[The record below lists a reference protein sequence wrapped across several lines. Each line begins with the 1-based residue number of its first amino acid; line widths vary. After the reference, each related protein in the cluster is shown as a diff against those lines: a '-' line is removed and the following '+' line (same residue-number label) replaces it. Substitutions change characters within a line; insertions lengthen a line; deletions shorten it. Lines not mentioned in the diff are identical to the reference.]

1 MGTRADLLEKVTQGK
16 AYVHKAK
23 GPIEGSQS
31 MQTALF
37 PSIQVQCVF
46 VNEIWKKSQQSVLGE
61 QLCLK

>member
-1 MGTRADLLEKVTQGK
+1 MLEKVTQGK

-37 PSIQVQCVF
+37 PSVQVQSVF
-46 VNEIWKKSQQSVLGE
+46 VNEI
-61 QLCLK
+61 

>member
-1 MGTRADLLEKVTQGK
+1 MLEKVTQGE

-37 PSIQVQCVF
+37 PSVQVQCGF
-46 VNEIWKKSQQSVLGE
+46 ANEI
-61 QLCLK
+61 